1 MLTRSLPSW
10 TVLLGSCAAALAI
23 SGCSDD
29 AAPDP
34 PPAASLLDPPAEG
47 RGVQLRMSTTIEA
60 GVEAE
65 HCQLFRA
72 PPEGLAIQR
81 DEVRFTAGSHHVLV
95 YLTPY
100 QELPTVDERGVPFD
114 PALPTDC
121 SDGPTASFRVT
132 SLVGG
137 SQNAKGD
144 SMVDFPAGVA
154 MRVPGNAV
162 LLVNAHYVNASA
174 EAIEPEVR
182 VNLHSVPES
191 EVETEGGLL
200 FWYDL
205 FVRVDAHGA
214 GRATMS
220 CPLANAVRLGNAQ
233 SHMHARGVDY
243 QAALLAPDGT
253 RTPIYDNDSW
263 ANVPVK
269 TWADGLEVPAQ
280 SRIEFRCDYMNNGD
294 ATVWQGARSTDE
306 MCMFLGSYW
315 PADPTTSLCSS
326 DSEAPLQTNFLGAD
340 WVGDGQ
346 ADCPETLECVQAAL
360 QAPGDPM
367 PAGTDCVLAAR
378 PESAALASDMVR
390 CFLKGGSPEDCQ
402 APIDACLAESAP

>member
-1 MLTRSLPSW
+1 M
-10 TVLLGSCAAALAI
+10 
-23 SGCSDD
+23 
-29 AAPDP
+29 
-34 PPAASLLDPPAEG
+34 
-47 RGVQLRMSTTIEA
+47 
-60 GVEAE
+60 
-65 HCQLFRA
+65 
-72 PPEGLAIQR
+72 
-81 DEVRFTAGSHHVLV
+81 LV

-100 QELPTVDERGVPFD
+100 QELPTVDERGAPFD

-137 SQNAKGD
+137 SQNAEGD
-144 SMVDFPAGVA
+144 SMVDFPPGVA

-182 VNLHSVPES
+182 VNLHSVPDS

-205 FVRVDAHGA
+205 FVRVDAHGS

-220 CPLANAVRLGNAQ
+220 CPLSKAVRLGNAQ

-263 ANVPVK
+263 SNVPVK
-269 TWADGLEVPAQ
+269 TWADGLEIPAQ
-280 SRIEFRCDYMNNGD
+280 SRIEFPVRLPEQRRRHGVAGRPLHRRDVHVPRLVLACRHCDLAVLQRRRGAVRDELHRRRLGGRWRQRLRGD
-294 ATVWQGARSTDE
+294 TGVPADRAAGARRPHACGHRLRARRKT
-306 MCMFLGSYW
+306 GVG
-315 PADPTTSLCSS
+315 
-326 DSEAPLQTNFLGAD
+326 GA
-340 WVGDGQ
+340 
-346 ADCPETLECVQAAL
+346 CV
-360 QAPGDPM
+360 
-367 PAGTDCVLAAR
+367 
-378 PESAALASDMVR
+378 
-390 CFLKGGSPEDCQ
+390 
-402 APIDACLAESAP
+402 